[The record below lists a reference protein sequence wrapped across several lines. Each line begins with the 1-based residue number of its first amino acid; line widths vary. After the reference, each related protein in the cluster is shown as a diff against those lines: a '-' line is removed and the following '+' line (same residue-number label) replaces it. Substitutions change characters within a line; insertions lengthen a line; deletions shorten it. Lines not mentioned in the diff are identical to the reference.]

1 MDCHPFTQSS
11 IVTLTGR
18 GVLLALAL
26 LAAAALA
33 ADQDKIAEF
42 QPERGT
48 LLIPQDCRQA
58 RDKARCATDNRAL
71 EFCRNEKDANA
82 VFVCL
87 RANQSPLPCEGRK
100 TASNKQR
107 CERMNRV
114 YQPCKGK
121 RGSELAACVD
131 QRRERGKS
139 KK

>member
-1 MDCHPFTQSS
+1 MRGSYRSADA
-11 IVTLTGR
+11 VTLAG
-18 GVLLALAL
+18 GGALLALAL
-26 LAAAALA
+26 LGAAALA
-33 ADQDKIAEF
+33 ADQGKFTEF

-48 LLIPQDCRQA
+48 LLMPQDCRRAQ
-58 RDKARCATDNRAL
+58 DKARCATDNRAL

-100 TASNKQR
+100 TASSKQR
-107 CERMNRV
+107 CERMNRI

-131 QRRERGKS
+131 QRRGRDKR